1 MCNREQMPQEQFQ
14 RVQKTIETEMRSK
27 IECASK
33 SKILSIRLLSRIV
46 NGTARAWNIQYEIW
60 ER

>member
-14 RVQKTIETEMRSK
+14 RVQMTIETEMRSK

-33 SKILSIRLLSRIV
+33 SEILSIRLLSRIV
-46 NGTARAWNIQYEIW
+46 NGTAGAWNIQYEIW